1 MTAKKNTTKKTAP
14 SKTASKTTAKIT
26 DKDTSKTQKLQIP
39 TFISVESTIGAISI
53 LAMKSQTHKYLFLS
67 DYEWLILP
75 AIATK
80 QFALFRGKQNEPI
93 AFISWASVS
102 KQVEKRLTDK
112 TSKLQP
118 ADWNSGDII
127 YIIDI
132 ICPFGPSKDL
142 LRQLNGKQFKGKDV
156 KVLRPKAKGKGV
168 EAHLL
173 NDILK
178 V

>member
-1 MTAKKNTTKKTAP
+1 MAEKKKPIDKKPIDKKT
-14 SKTASKTTAKIT
+14 
-26 DKDTSKTQKLQIP
+26 TSKKTLAAQKLEIP
-39 TFISVESTIGAISI
+39 TFISVESTLGAISI

-80 QFALFRGKQNEPI
+80 QFALFRGKQNEPV

-118 ADWNSGDII
+118 ADWKSGDNT

-132 ICPFGPSKDL
+132 ICPFGPSKGL
-142 LRQLNGKQFKGKDV
+142 LKQLNEKQFKGKNV
-156 KVLRPKAKGKGV
+156 KVLQPKKDGAGV
-168 EAHLL
+168 EMKLL
-173 NDILK
+173 TDVLAE
-178 V
+178 